1 VANTLKVYR
10 NGSVG
15 FIVWLDGRHGNR
27 KSIRVQ
33 SLLEFFNVTSPKYN
47 ESGDISTGMLNLK
60 PVT

>member
-1 VANTLKVYR
+1 VANALNLFRQVA
-10 NGSVG
+10 VG
-15 FIVWLDGRHGNR
+15 FIDWLDGRHGNR

-47 ESGDISTGMLNLK
+47 EPRNVSTGMLNLK